1 MIALSCSEL
10 ARVGPPRPSGPP
22 TLIARM
28 VSRGSILRSHVSG
41 VCLLTAYNKD
51 KRSDRGFHTCAA
63 TAAFQWN
70 TVRLLSFI
78 SQFFILIVCNFI
90 HKSQSHKGTQICV
103 MFVLLWAGLHNK
115 KMGRS
120 KMGPI
125 ERNQF
130 VYIKKSFP
138 GFADHLLKII

>member
-51 KRSDRGFHTCAA
+51 KRSVRGFHTCAA
-63 TAAFQWN
+63 TAAFQRN

-90 HKSQSHKGTQICV
+90 HKSQSHNGTQICV
-103 MFVLLWAGLHNK
+103 MFFLLWAGLHNK

-120 KMGPI
+120 KCGPHREKPI
-125 ERNQF
+125 CL
-130 VYIKKSFP
+130 YKKIFSWICRSL
-138 GFADHLLKII
+138 A

>member
-51 KRSDRGFHTCAA
+51 KTREALEVSTRVPLLQRFKETLHLAILH
-63 TAAFQWN
+63 FN
-70 TVRLLSFI
+70 RL
-78 SQFFILIVCNFI
+78 
-90 HKSQSHKGTQICV
+90 
-103 MFVLLWAGLHNK
+103 
-115 KMGRS
+115 
-120 KMGPI
+120 
-125 ERNQF
+125 
-130 VYIKKSFP
+130 
-138 GFADHLLKII
+138 

>member
-51 KRSDRGFHTCAA
+51 KRSVRGFHTCAA

-103 MFVLLWAGLHNK
+103 MFFFI
-115 KMGRS
+115 MGRLAS
-120 KMGPI
+120 QENGPVKVWAPWRETNLFI
-125 ERNQF
+125 
-130 VYIKKSFP
+130 
-138 GFADHLLKII
+138 